1 VSAGWHALER
11 GDFPRAYEIAAP
23 LAALLA
29 MQTSLDAFV
38 VIEKHLLARQ
48 EVIPQAKC
56 RGPLGFAA
64 DDETLAEVDQLF
76 DRLLRIVNNEP
87 SGNAEQTESIPF
99 G

>member
-1 VSAGWHALER
+1 MAGARAR
-11 GDFPRAYEIAAP
+11 GFPASLRDRAP

-76 DRLLRIVNNEP
+76 DRLLRIVTMSLRERRTNRVD
-87 SGNAEQTESIPF
+87 SLRMSF
-99 G
+99 R